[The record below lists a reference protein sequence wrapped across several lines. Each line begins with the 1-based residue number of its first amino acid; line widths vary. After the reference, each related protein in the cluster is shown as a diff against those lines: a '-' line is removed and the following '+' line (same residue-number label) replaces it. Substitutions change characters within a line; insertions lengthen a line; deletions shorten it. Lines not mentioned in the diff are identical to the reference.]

1 MPRSLSQCPAC
12 DEPLEPVKLACTGCG
27 LQIEGNLP
35 ISRLALLSAD
45 QQRFVEVF
53 LLARGNIKEAE
64 RELGVSYPTI
74 RKKLDEVTRVLGYPT
89 KTERESQDEILAAID
104 RGELDPQ
111 AGIARLKSAS

>member
-12 DEPLEPVKLACTGCG
+12 DEALEPVKLACTGCG

-35 ISRLALLSAD
+35 ISRLAMLSAG

-53 LLARGNIKEAE
+53 LLVRGNIKEAE

-74 RKKLDEVTRVLGYPT
+74 RKKLDEVVRVLGYPT
-89 KTERESQDEILAAID
+89 KVERESQDEILDAID

-111 AGIARLKSAS
+111 AGIARLKSQS